1 MRDAAMDAFRALEHT
16 IEKNLGIRCSNY
28 KEDYIKRRILSR
40 MRSTGRE
47 TFEEYHRFLL
57 SSQQEMEDLRNAL
70 TINVTKFFRD
80 SGVFEVLRTKVFP
93 DILQRRNR
101 VHIWCAGCSSGEEAY
116 TLAILLHDL
125 IASRGTSDVSGLI
138 YATDIDQEILK
149 RAKEGIYTAKALENV
164 SHSQLVRH
172 FTQCPDGRYEV
183 KPHLRDLI
191 RFRHHDLMSGVPIS
205 RFLDCIS
212 CRNVTIYFTGN
223 QNNDIARLF
232 HGALVTGGYYVMGK
246 TEHLSSEVEPLFSPY
261 NALEK
266 IYTKKE

>member
-1 MRDAAMDAFRALEHT
+1 MDAFRALEHT
-16 IEKNLGIRCSNY
+16 IEKNLGIHCSNY

-80 SGVFEVLRTKVFP
+80 PDVFDVLRIHVLP
-93 DILQRRNR
+93 GILQKRHR

-116 TLAILLHDL
+116 TLAILLYDL
-125 IASRGTSDVSGLI
+125 IASRGGSDVSGLI

-149 RAKEGIYTAKALENV
+149 RAKDGIYDKKALENV
-164 SHSQLVRH
+164 SHAQLARH
-172 FTQCPDGRYEV
+172 FTLCSDGRYEV
-183 KPHLRDLI
+183 KPHLRELI

-212 CRNVTIYFTGN
+212 CRNVTIYFTEH
-223 QNNDIARLF
+223 QKNDLARLF
-232 HGALVTGGYYVMGK
+232 HPSLAAGGYYVMGK
-246 TEHLSSEVEPLFSPY
+246 TEYLSREVESLFTPY
-261 NALEK
+261 NVLEK
-266 IYTKKE
+266 IYTKKDETIC